1 MAGAADGGD
10 FARFCSLELGSSCT
24 EEEKEDWDGTRSFEV
39 VREVKSGAQR
49 DGRRVEARRRPQSPV
64 WRRASQ

>member
-24 EEEKEDWDGTRSFEV
+24 EEEEKEDWDGTRSFEV
-39 VREVKSGAQR
+39 VREVKSGAR
-49 DGRRVEARRRPQSPV
+49 TR
-64 WRRASQ
+64 WLTRAS